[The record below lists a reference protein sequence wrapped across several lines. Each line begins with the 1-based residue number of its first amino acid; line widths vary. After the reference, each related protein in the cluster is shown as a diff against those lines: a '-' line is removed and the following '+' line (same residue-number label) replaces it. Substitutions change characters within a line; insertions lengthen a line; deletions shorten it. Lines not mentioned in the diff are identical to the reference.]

1 MMADTE
7 QTQPNNGSLWQGLDL
22 SGVTVAVG
30 AGSGRLLALLAQE
43 IADAGGTLLVTSW
56 ERSSL
61 QMLQSQAQMS
71 VCQAQMQHLPLRSET
86 ADLVLYIGTL
96 RDVPTTHLQAT
107 LTELWRVLLPGG
119 RFRIADLVEPTDM
132 PYNAA
137 WRQRNDI
144 SRTLGRLM
152 DRPVSLAVDLKAT
165 ALALRRLGFED
176 LQVALLPGAGLT
188 DQWLEE
194 TVNALRGLAAR
205 LVDIHDRRLLIDES
219 LPRLVDAYAQG
230 DQRAAERFVLSGY
243 KPGDLTLQMEL
254 RPDESV

>member
-1 MMADTE
+1 MTDTE
-7 QTQPNNGSLWQGLDL
+7 QTQNDSGSIWQGLDL

-30 AGSGRLLALLAQE
+30 TGSGRLLASLSQE
-43 IADAGGTLLVTSW
+43 IEAAEGTLLVASW
-56 ERSSL
+56 EPASL
-61 QMLQSQAQMS
+61 QPLRSQTVAD
-71 VCQAQMQHLPLRSET
+71 VCQAQMQHLPLRPET

-96 RDVPTTHLQAT
+96 RDVPSSHLQAT
-107 LTELWRVLLPGG
+107 LAELWRVLVPGG

-137 WRQRNDI
+137 WRQRNEI
-144 SRTLGRLM
+144 TRTLGRFM
-152 DRPVSLAVDLKAT
+152 GRPVSLAVDLKAT
-165 ALALRRLGFED
+165 AVALQRLGFED

-205 LVDIHDRRLLIDES
+205 LVDINHRRLIIDQQ

-243 KPGDLTLQMEL
+243 KPGDLALQMEI
-254 RPDESV
+254 RPEEAP